1 MEEINKY
8 HTQQVETKKEY
19 LAALSL
25 PVKEVAEAMGDY
37 QPRSSKVEEKSIA
50 NRSSLN
56 LDSYTQSRTI
66 DQGGLRLPN
75 ARVNEGKL
83 KVILKQLKKIER
95 EKANTARSN
104 YWFFDGSNIYNDSC
118 KKQDSQVSGKFS
130 LTRGRRY

>member
-25 PVKEVAEAMGDY
+25 PVKDVAEAMGDY

-104 YWFFDGSNIYNDSC
+104 Y
-118 KKQDSQVSGKFS
+118 
-130 LTRGRRY
+130 